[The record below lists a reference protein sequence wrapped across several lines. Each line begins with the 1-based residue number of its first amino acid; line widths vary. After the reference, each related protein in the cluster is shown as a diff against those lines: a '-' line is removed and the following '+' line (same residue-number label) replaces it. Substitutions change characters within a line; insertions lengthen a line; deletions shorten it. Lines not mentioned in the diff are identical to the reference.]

1 MIETNKRED
10 AGRCSNYFR
19 CLLFPEGNEMK
30 NRLKAYWERIREKQ
44 AKTMEETADGR
55 KKKEAGTRKRR

>member
-1 MIETNKRED
+1 
-10 AGRCSNYFR
+10 
-19 CLLFPEGNEMK
+19 MK